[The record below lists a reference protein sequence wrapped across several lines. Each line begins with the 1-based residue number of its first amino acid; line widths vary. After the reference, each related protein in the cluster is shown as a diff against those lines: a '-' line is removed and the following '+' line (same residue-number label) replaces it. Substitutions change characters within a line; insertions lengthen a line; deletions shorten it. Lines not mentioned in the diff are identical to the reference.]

1 MKKISLIVPK
11 VYLRNKAFD
20 LSDPDLNQDNRI
32 HHTALLKQE
41 LFKKGFDLS
50 THDINR
56 PEDSSLV
63 IYSEIPENEVS
74 EKALLILLEAPAT
87 VERNWNIDKHKKF
100 IKVFT
105 YNDDL
110 LSLNSLIEKK
120 YIKIKWPAVLSVPE
134 FVPFSEREKG
144 FVLVCANK
152 YSHHPQE
159 LYSERRK
166 IIRFFENRMKNL
178 GMLNFSGSNPLGSL
192 GGDQISTRSPTLIS
206 GYLSASRIAPGSP
219 GMSGSLVNNISNRKC
234 DGLFTSGSWT
244 LETRARMRR
253 VFDNPVTQSIVRL
266 HTTGAQSDGKA
277 NNFLIYNL
285 VATNNFNAIG
295 SKGKVTLFGR
305 HSSSQSSKILTMSVD
320 ANIFDGNTWSLSFGR
335 FRNDLSGAIKYASSR
350 LLSIASMSDN
360 GATSASIKSA

>member
-166 IIRFFENRMKNL
+166 IIRFFENRMKNEL
-178 GMLNFSGSNPLGSL
+178 DLYGIGWNKPPQSTQHLSFEKKVRKLFNQFSGRFFWKKPTNYLGIL
-192 GGDQISTRSPTLIS
+192 ENKKEVFKKYKFCFVTE
-206 GYLSASRIAPGSP
+206 
-219 GMSGSLVNNISNRKC
+219 NISNVK
-234 DGLFTSGSWT
+234 GY
-244 LETRARMRR
+244 
-253 VFDNPVTQSIVRL
+253 VTE
-266 HTTGAQSDGKA
+266 
-277 NNFLIYNL
+277 
-285 VATNNFNAIG
+285 
-295 SKGKVTLFGR
+295 
-305 HSSSQSSKILTMSVD
+305 KI
-320 ANIFDGNTWSLSFGR
+320 WECLSFGVIPIYLGAPDIENLIPRDVFIDLRNFNGDYESLLR
-335 FRNDLSGAIKYASSR
+335 FIDNSSDDDLDNYLVNARNFIKNTHEDFSLKNYVKP
-350 LLSIASMSDN
+350 I
-360 GATSASIKSA
+360 IKEIEKFC